1 MTIFFPIPVRFLEV
15 SNRFLK
21 QKGLKKTD
29 VQVPA
34 SLFAKIIDDVERKRL
49 KALYISHLAGS
60 SNKWMKKINVLLG
73 NSDIKIEITELNATD
88 DKKEHAADGD
98 KKEHVADGDKKV
110 YMAHIKCKRD
120 SLLISL
126 AKKLK
131 EFSFSFPRGFAML
144 FDDKKIIGTA
154 PFYPKFDNDDKDS
167 FESVEKGEFT
177 IGSFFVKYSGSL
189 AKVAIWKGKD
199 GQIYWTVTSKNSADS
214 TSESGE
220 DGVNY
225 VKEMTAVLAPYMTQ
239 DRLRAIYASGVRS
252 FCAEVMLKRDN
263 VHGYRVIDGFI
274 VTAASTTGRFLDS
287 KQLAEWCRK
296 IGLPTDCPL
305 QINGK
310 KEILEFIKELRNHRD
325 VMTVDLLQ
333 KILKKN
339 GLQYDL
345 SKHRTIVQSPVLEG
359 FIITLRNAKGEK
371 LVLKYK
377 FAFYT
382 AVTMFLREYIRSKT
396 NTKPTAK
403 PFVVEAEI
411 SKFLGRWVFDKSVAM
426 QSLWSWILRQMVHV
440 ADTQTFEGPVASWI
454 QASERIYARVF
465 AALAENG
472 NNIAETCK
480 ILDCPEVRF
489 VDPKSRPKGTI
500 IVIVGYFGSSK
511 STLGNLIAE
520 EIGGKHFDCDGCEKG
535 VWMKTSSVRKLSNN
549 RNMVTVAEIL
559 KLVSQGHRVVVSSGG
574 GNIPN
579 LKEKAAQLG
588 FDLDIIVMA
597 PENLGLYDDKSH
609 IESLIKYRASL
620 LGSTWSVK
628 NIGVYFEGSQF
639 NKKFAEAFITEA
651 ESSSSPVFSYPQM
664 RTPEDA
670 AKFVSQTADELK
682 ALMQTTLTLQKVKCQ
697 RQQQNVVFDRDFA
710 SAKFD
715 RATTLGM
722 QMYDSTVEDKL
733 KGKLPQFMKGND
745 FAGTP
750 AHITLMFNE
759 KLAELAIM
767 QPHIP
772 VGESREVTVS
782 FCVAEVPEGIM
793 SGTTLAPFVVVF
805 IGGKSYH
812 ITLDSGTFTPA
823 SMKNVAQAY
832 LSGKDTA
839 VFETKPD
846 YTKATEKTPAVNK
859 PSQKLTCKFAVV
871 ATSKTSITG
880 LNVIALN

>member
-21 QKGLKKTD
+21 KKGLKKTD
-29 VQVPA
+29 VQVPV
-34 SLFAKIIDDVERKRL
+34 SLFDNITDEVERERL

-60 SNKWMKKINVLLG
+60 SNKWMKKIKKLLLS
-73 NSDIKIEITELNATD
+73 NSDIKIGITKLNVS
-88 DKKEHAADGD
+88 DKDE
-98 KKEHVADGDKKV
+98 KEHVAEEEDKNF
-110 YMAHIKCKRD
+110 YMAHIVCHRD
-120 SLLISL
+120 PTLIRL

-144 FDDKKIIGTA
+144 FNDKEIIGTA

-167 FESVEKGEFT
+167 FESVEKGDFT
-177 IGSFFVKYSGSL
+177 KGSFFVKYSGSL

-199 GQIYWTVTSKNSADS
+199 GKIYWTVTSKNSADS

-220 DGVNY
+220 AGINY
-225 VKEMTAVLAPYMTQ
+225 VKEMAAVLAPYMTQ
-239 DRLRAIYASGVRS
+239 ETLKKIYASDVRS
-252 FCAEVMLKRDN
+252 FCAEVMLKCDN

-274 VTAASTTGRFLDS
+274 VTAAATTRRFFDS
-287 KQLAEWCRK
+287 NQLAEWCRK

-345 SKHRTIVQSPVLEG
+345 SKHRHIVQSLILEG
-359 FIITLRNAKGEK
+359 FIITLRNEKGEK

-403 PFVVEAEI
+403 PFVVEAKV
-411 SKFLGRWVFDKSVAM
+411 SSFLERWVFDKSVEM
-426 QSLWSWILRQMVHV
+426 QSLWSWILHQMVRV
-440 ADTQTFEGPVASWI
+440 ADTETFEGPVASWI
-454 QASERIYARVF
+454 QASEQVYARVF
-465 AALAENG
+465 PALAANG
-472 NNIAETCK
+472 NDAAKVCE
-480 ILDCPEVRF
+480 LLGCPEVRF
-489 VDPKSRPKGTI
+489 VDPKSRPKGRI

-520 EIGGKHFDCDGCEKG
+520 QIDGTHFDCDGCVKG
-535 VWMKTSSVRKLSNN
+535 VWMKTPSVLKLGNN

-597 PENLGLYDDKSH
+597 PEDLNLYDDKSH
-609 IESLIKYRASL
+609 IESLIKHRASL
-620 LGSTWSVK
+620 PGSTWNSDAKSIVK
-628 NIGVYFEGSQF
+628 HFGASQM
-639 NKKFAEAFITEA
+639 NRKYADAFIAEA
-651 ESSSSPVFSYPQM
+651 ESSSSPLFRYPQM

-670 AKFVSQTADELK
+670 VAFVAQKADDLK
-682 ALMQTTLTLQKVKCQ
+682 ALMQTTLTLPKVTCQ
-697 RQQQNVVFDRDFA
+697 RQQQNVVFDKSF
-710 SAKFD
+710 SLPKFD
-715 RATTLGM
+715 EATRIGLQMFDTLTDDFNKK
-722 QMYDSTVEDKL
+722 Q
-733 KGKLPQFMKGND
+733 LPKFTENVKPQT

-750 AHITLMFNE
+750 AHITLMFN
-759 KLAELAIM
+759 KDLANLAIM
-767 QPHIP
+767 QPLIP
-772 VGESREVTVS
+772 VGESKEVTVS

-805 IGGKSYH
+805 IGGKSHH
-812 ITLDSGTFTPA
+812 ITLDSGTFTPS

-859 PSQKLTCKFAVV
+859 PSQTLTCNFCVV
-871 ATSKTSITG
+871 ATQTTTITG
-880 LNVIALN
+880 CNVIALN

>member
-1 MTIFFPIPVRFLEV
+1 
-15 SNRFLK
+15 
-21 QKGLKKTD
+21 
-29 VQVPA
+29 
-34 SLFAKIIDDVERKRL
+34 
-49 KALYISHLAGS
+49 
-60 SNKWMKKINVLLG
+60 MKKIEVLLG

-88 DKKEHAADGD
+88 GKKEHAADGD

-110 YMAHIKCKRD
+110 YMAHIKCTRD

-263 VHGYRVIDGFI
+263 VHGHRVIDGFI

-359 FIITLRNAKGEK
+359 FIITLRNEKGEK

-403 PFVVEAEI
+403 PFLVEDKI
-411 SKFLGRWVFDKSVAM
+411 SDFLKRWVFDKSVAM
-426 QSLWSWILRQMVHV
+426 QSLWSWILHQMVSV
-440 ADTQTFEGPVASWI
+440 ANSQTFEGPVGSWI
-454 QASERIYARVF
+454 QVSEIVYAGVF

-480 ILDCPEVRF
+480 ILKCPEVRF

-511 STLGNLIAE
+511 STLGNLIAPA
-520 EIGGKHFDCDGCEKG
+520 IGGVHFDCDGCKIWLE
-535 VWMKTSSVRKLSNN
+535 TPSVLKLSSN

-597 PENLGLYDDKSH
+597 PEKLELYGDKSH

-620 LGSTWSVK
+620 PGSTWSVK
-628 NIGVYFEGSQF
+628 DIDGYFVASQR
-639 NKKFAEAFITEA
+639 NKAYADAFITEA
-651 ESSSSPVFSYPQM
+651 ESSSSPLFEYPQM

-670 AKFVSQTADELK
+670 AAFVAQKADELK
-682 ALMQTTLTLQKVKCQ
+682 ALMQTTLTLQKVRCQ
-697 RQQQNVVFDRDFA
+697 RQQQNVVFTTGF
-710 SAKFD
+710 SLPKFD
-715 RATTLGM
+715 DATRLGL
-722 QMYDSTVEDKL
+722 QMFDMSTEDPK
-733 KGKLPQFMKGND
+733 KKQLPKFTENVKPQG

-767 QPHIP
+767 RPLIP

-793 SGTTLAPFVVVF
+793 SGTTLAPFLVVF
-805 IGGKSYH
+805 IGEKSYH
-812 ITLDSGTFTPA
+812 ITIDSGIFTPA

-832 LSGKDTA
+832 FSGKDTA
-839 VFETKPD
+839 VFETNPV

-859 PSQKLTCKFAVV
+859 PSQTLTCNFRVVTTSATTIIGGNVV
-871 ATSKTSITG
+871 A
-880 LNVIALN
+880 LN

>member
-1 MTIFFPIPVRFLEV
+1 MTIFFPIPDRFL
-15 SNRFLK
+15 RF
-21 QKGLKKTD
+21 
-29 VQVPA
+29 VPA
-34 SLFAKIIDDVERKRL
+34 TFFSQIASAFLREQLFQRLIKHLQKSSDKWHNAIAKILLVHRGDGKKDVRVSFANYGKN
-49 KALYISHLAGS
+49 I
-60 SNKWMKKINVLLG
+60 
-73 NSDIKIEITELNATD
+73 
-88 DKKEHAADGD
+88 
-98 KKEHVADGDKKV
+98 
-110 YMAHIKCKRD
+110 MAHIVCGNDTK
-120 SLLISL
+120 LINL
-126 AKKLK
+126 AEELK
-131 EFSFSFPRGFAML
+131 GFPFSFPRGFGIL
-144 FDDKKIIGTA
+144 FNKDGITGVA
-154 PFYPKFDNDDKDS
+154 PFYPKFDNDKEES
-167 FESVEKGEFT
+167 FKKVVNGKYDV
-177 IGSFFVKYSGSL
+177 GSFFVKYSGSL
-189 AKVAIWKGKD
+189 AKVLIWKDATGA
-199 GQIYWTVTSKNSADS
+199 ICWTVMSKNSADS
-214 TSESGE
+214 TSASG
-220 DGVNY
+220 DSGLNY
-225 VKEMTAVLAPYMTQ
+225 PRALAAIIAPYMTQ
-239 DRLRAIYASGVRS
+239 ERLQAIYASGVRS
-252 FCAEVMLKRDN
+252 FCAEVMLKCDQS
-263 VHGYRVIDGFI
+263 HGYAVKDGFI
-274 VTAASTTGRFLDS
+274 VTCAATKTRFLGS
-287 KQLAEWCRK
+287 QELTKWCK
-296 IGLPTDCPL
+296 NVGLPTDRPL
-305 QINGK
+305 HIEGTRK
-310 KEILEFIKELRNHRD
+310 ILAFVRELNKVRD
-325 VMTVDLLQ
+325 VMTINVLQ
-333 KILKKN
+333 SILTKF
-339 GLQYDL
+339 GLEYDL
-345 SKHRTIVQSPVLEG
+345 SKHRHIVQSLILEG
-359 FIITLRNAKGEK
+359 FIITLHNAKGEK

-396 NTKPTAK
+396 DTKPTAK

-411 SKFLGRWVFDKSVAM
+411 SKFLGRWVFDKSVEM
-426 QSLWSWILRQMVHV
+426 QSLWSSTLHEMVRV
-440 ADTQTFEGPVASWI
+440 ADTETFEGPVASWI
-454 QASERIYARVF
+454 QVSQKVYAGVF
-465 AALAENG
+465 QALAATG
-472 NNIAETCK
+472 NDVAKVRELLK
-480 ILDCPEVRF
+480 CPEVRF

-520 EIGGKHFDCDGCEKG
+520 EIGGTHFDCDGCEKG

-620 LGSTWSVK
+620 PGSTWSVK

-639 NKKFAEAFITEA
+639 NKKFAKAFIDEA
-651 ESSSSPVFSYPQM
+651 ESSSSPLFRYPQM
-664 RTPEDA
+664 CTPEDA
-670 AKFVSQTADELK
+670 AAYVAQKADELK

-697 RQQQNVVFDRDFA
+697 RQQQNVVFVNDFP

-767 QPHIP
+767 QPLIR
-772 VGESREVTVS
+772 VGQSQEVTVS

-832 LSGKDTA
+832 FSGKDTA
-839 VFETKPD
+839 VFETK
-846 YTKATEKTPAVNK
+846 TPAVNK
-859 PSQKLTCKFAVV
+859 PSQTLECKFCVV
-871 ATSKTSITG
+871 ATQKTTITG
-880 LNVIALN
+880 CNVIALN